1 MKHFLSPL
9 RYCLIMITFVLIFV
23 LTNTKADSNL
33 STDLERNRGSQ
44 ESVQIPEISTPKI
57 EEMIDV
63 GG

>member
-1 MKHFLSPL
+1 
-9 RYCLIMITFVLIFV
+9 MITFVLIFV